1 MSKISL
7 DKDKIIEV
15 SIGNKVYKP
24 TLNQEK
30 GTLKVLKIPED
41 EKILRMKSI
50 EIGDSELPLVVEFM
64 EKHLLST
71 MYGFSGVGVG
81 AMQVGAPI
89 RAFIVDI
96 PKSKITSANEFID
109 FGDSSYLTSRLE
121 NGDSV
126 IIEEVYFVSINNKLV
141 QKSKII
147 KKFPRIKEVNGKK
160 QLIGI
165 EEEVINDN
173 NASPDLIIERK
184 PYFFLNPKIKMD
196 LTSKIILSEGTP
208 SVPMEIIDKKYNGNT
223 NVKRPC
229 NIELEYFN
237 EKLERKVMKI
247 QGDRHDYWKWFSRCA
262 QHEYDY
268 LEGMLFIDRIKI

>member
-1 MSKISL
+1 MGKISL
-7 DKDKIIEV
+7 DQDKIIEV
-15 SIGNKVYKP
+15 SIGDQIYKP

-30 GTLKVLKIPED
+30 GILKVLKIPED
-41 EKILRMKSI
+41 EKILRMKSV
-50 EIGDSELPLVVEFM
+50 EISDSELPLAVEFM
-64 EKHLLST
+64 QKHMLST
-71 MYGFSGVGVG
+71 MYGFSGVGIG

-96 PKSKITSANEFID
+96 PKSKITSTNEFID
-109 FGDSSYLTSRLE
+109 FGDSSYLTSRLA

-126 IIEEVYFVSINNKLV
+126 IIEEIYFTSIDNKLV

-147 KKFPRIKEVNGKK
+147 KKSPRIKEVDGKK

-173 NASPDLIIERK
+173 NISPDLIIERK

-208 SVPMEIIDKKYNGNT
+208 SVPMEIIDKKYNGST

-229 NIELEYFN
+229 NIELEYLN

-247 QGDRHDYWKWFSRCA
+247 QGDRHDYWRWFSRCA